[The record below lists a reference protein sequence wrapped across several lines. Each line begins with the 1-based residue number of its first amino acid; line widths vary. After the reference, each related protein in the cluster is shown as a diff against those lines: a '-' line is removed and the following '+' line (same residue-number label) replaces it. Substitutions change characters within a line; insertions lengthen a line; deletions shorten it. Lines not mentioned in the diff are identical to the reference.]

1 VVILIKKNVALL
13 LIFCIL
19 LFSSGV
25 KAGAEGVGSLSSVS
39 AVLFEPE
46 SGRVLYEKD
55 AHTPRP
61 MASTTKIMTALL
73 AIERCAPDKVITVSA
88 EAVRVEGSA
97 LGLRG
102 GDQITM
108 IDLVTGLL
116 LESGNDAANVIAY
129 AVSGGIPNF
138 AKLMNERAAEI
149 GMVDTE
155 FVTPSGLDQGN
166 HSSSAYDM
174 ALLAAE
180 ALGNETVAKI
190 CATESALISF
200 GNPPRKIRVT
210 NHNRLL
216 KLYPYAIGMKTGFT
230 KKSGRCLVS
239 AAEKDGVKLVAV
251 TLKAG
256 DDWNDHIAMY
266 DYGFSETESVTLPP
280 QSLHALPVSGGTADQ
295 VGLNMETPPAC
306 TLLKDEIESL
316 RVELCL
322 PRFVLAPVTAGEIV
336 GTVKYYAGDREL
348 CTLTVTA
355 TESVSARPVAGFGK
369 RFFRSLSELIRE
381 WLRV

>member
-1 VVILIKKNVALL
+1 LFKKRFTVFASVCFLAFAVGIKAD
-13 LIFCIL
+13 
-19 LFSSGV
+19 
-25 KAGAEGVGSLSSVS
+25 AVGSLSSVS

-55 AHTPRP
+55 AYTPRP

-73 AIERCAPDKVITVSA
+73 AVERCPSDKVLTVSP

-129 AVSGGIPNF
+129 AVSGSIPEF
-138 AKLMNERAAEI
+138 AKLMNKRAAEI
-149 GMVDTE
+149 GMKNTE
-155 FVTPSGLDQGN
+155 FVTPSGLDKGN

-180 ALGNETVAKI
+180 ALNNETVSKI
-190 CATESALISF
+190 CALESAYISF
-200 GNPPRKIRVT
+200 GNPPRRVRVT

-256 DDWNDHIAMY
+256 DDWNDHIEMY
-266 DYGFSETESVTLPP
+266 EYGFSRVEAVSLPERK
-280 QSLHALPVSGGTADQ
+280 LGDMAVSGGTSAR
-295 VGLNMETPPAC
+295 VGLAMESPPVC
-306 TLLKDEIESL
+306 TVLKEEKDSIRIEL
-316 RVELCL
+316 QL
-322 PRFVLAPVTAGEIV
+322 PKFVLAPVSAGDLI
-336 GTVKYYAGDREL
+336 GYARYYAGDREL
-348 CTLTVTA
+348 CKLVVTA
-355 TESVSARPVAGFGK
+355 SGSVAARPVAGFWE
-369 RFFRSLSELIRE
+369 RFFKGFVELSKEWIR
-381 WLRV
+381 L